1 MVEYFEVGTKK
12 DILYWSKRLYQK
24 GLTPATSGNI
34 SVRTKD
40 GILISA
46 SGVCLNDMS
55 EDDIVLIDFDGNL
68 LEGNKKPSSE
78 KFLHTQIY
86 DLRDDINAIIHSH
99 CPYITSFACAA
110 KPIKEPIMPEFVFYF
125 DKIPLAPYALPSSM
139 QLAINTAQYFKKS
152 DTVLMQSHGVV
163 AGANTLQQV
172 FYNLE
177 SLRAYAETYF
187 GAQVLGGVKTLNK
200 RQIEEIKSLKRQ

>member
-1 MVEYFEVGTKK
+1 MY
-12 DILYWSKRLYQK
+12 
-24 GLTPATSGNI
+24 
-34 SVRTKD
+34 
-40 GILISA
+40 
-46 SGVCLNDMS
+46 
-55 EDDIVLIDFDGNL
+55 
-68 LEGNKKPSSE
+68 
-78 KFLHTQIY
+78 
-86 DLRDDINAIIHSH
+86 
-99 CPYITSFACAA
+99 
-110 KPIKEPIMPEFVFYF
+110 
-125 DKIPLAPYALPSSM
+125 KIPLAPYALPSSM

-200 RQIEEIKSLKRQ
+200 RQIEDIKSLKRQ